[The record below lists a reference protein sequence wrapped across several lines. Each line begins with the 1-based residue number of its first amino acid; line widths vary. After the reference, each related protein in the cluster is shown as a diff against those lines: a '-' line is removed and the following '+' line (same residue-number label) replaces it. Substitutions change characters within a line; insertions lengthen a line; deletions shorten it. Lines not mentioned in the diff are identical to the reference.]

1 MPKATKNISNII
13 VWLLIMLSYVPML
26 TIFAFKNE
34 SRVFMY
40 AVTLFWISVFLLLY
54 LPRVNLPSLKESKIF
69 YTIIFFSLGAFV
81 FFSIY
86 KYSGISFNFNLTKV
100 YDIRSLYTEAKI
112 PLSGYFFNWMGYVVN
127 VALFALFIKKK
138 KWIYASLIV
147 VFQLLIFSVTGNKT
161 FLFAFP
167 FALFVMWVT
176 SRKNPLFY
184 FAAGMLGLL
193 ILAILSNI
201 VINDLWLSSL
211 ITRRTL
217 LVPAQLSFYYFDF
230 SLSNEPIFLSHSV
243 FRFFLDYPYPLRLPN
258 LIGKIYFDK
267 PLMAANNGIV
277 GDAVINFGLFG
288 LALWSIL
295 LVIVLKFI
303 DSCLKGKDIKIGIA
317 AVLLPTIALTN
328 SALLTVLLTHG
339 LLLALLILYLF
350 PKESIEPNI

>member
-1 MPKATKNISNII
+1 MPKATQYISNIM
-13 VWLLIMLSYVPML
+13 VWLLIMLSYIPML
-26 TIFAFKNE
+26 TIFAFKDE

-40 AVTLFWISVFLLLY
+40 AVTLFWISVFLLLC

-69 YTIIFFSLGAFV
+69 YIIIFVSLGVFV
-81 FFSIY
+81 FFSVY

-100 YDIRSLYTEAKI
+100 YDIRSLFSKAKI
-112 PLSGYFFNWMGYVVN
+112 PLSGYFFNWTGYVVN
-127 VALFALFIKKK
+127 VALFALLIKKK
-138 KWIYASLIV
+138 KWIYASLV
-147 VFQLLIFSVTGNKT
+147 VIFQLLLFSATGNKT
-161 FLFAFP
+161 FLFALP
-167 FALFVMWVT
+167 FALFVMWIT

-184 FAAGMLGLL
+184 FASGMLGLL

-201 VINDLWLSSL
+201 VIDDLWLSSL

-230 SLSNEPIFLSHSV
+230 YLSNGPILLSHSV

-295 LVIVLKFI
+295 LVTVLKLI
-303 DSCLKGKDIKIGIA
+303 DSCSKGKDIKIGIA
-317 AVLLPTIALTN
+317 TVLLPTIALTN
-328 SALLTVLLTHG
+328 SALLTGLLTHG

-350 PKESIEPNI
+350 PKENTELNI